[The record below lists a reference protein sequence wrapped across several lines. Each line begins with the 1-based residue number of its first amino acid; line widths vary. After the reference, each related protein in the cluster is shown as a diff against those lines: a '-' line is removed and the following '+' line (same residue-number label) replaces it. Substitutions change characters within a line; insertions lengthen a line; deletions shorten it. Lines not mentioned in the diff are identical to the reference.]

1 MVKGSGRGP
10 APEKPGLGMG
20 IILIMPL
27 QMIPVTES
35 SVQVSNAEQ
44 YGCLAHQINNFDKA
58 SGLNATLAA
67 IA

>member
-1 MVKGSGRGP
+1 MVPLKK
-10 APEKPGLGMG
+10 KPGLGMG
-20 IILIMPL
+20 IILIVPL

-44 YGCLAHQINNFDKA
+44 CGGLAHQINNFDKA

>member
-1 MVKGSGRGP
+1 
-10 APEKPGLGMG
+10 MG
-20 IILIMPL
+20 IILIMAV

-58 SGLNATLAA
+58 SGLNANSCRDRL
-67 IA
+67 ILF